1 MKCVGI
7 DHKVG
12 ADNKGAIV
20 HTQLSGAAMG
30 ERGTIAA
37 PPANIPANKLG
48 GYVTTTSGAWA
59 ANVRDGQRRSEPIP

>member
-48 GYVTTTSGAWA
+48 GYVTTTSGA
-59 ANVRDGQRRSEPIP
+59 